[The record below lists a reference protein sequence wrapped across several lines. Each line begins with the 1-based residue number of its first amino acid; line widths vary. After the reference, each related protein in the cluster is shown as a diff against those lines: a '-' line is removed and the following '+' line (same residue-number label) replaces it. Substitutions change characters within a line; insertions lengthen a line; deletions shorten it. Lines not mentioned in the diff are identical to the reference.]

1 MDGAQLCSWINT
13 HVKFTETETI
23 RQNAHVKRTN
33 DKDYACAMAP
43 RWTPAHKQLNLK
55 AAKDRYSGLLS
66 LVRMVRAIIPATKS
80 QSIHLLALPCDFM
93 RQLRATIVLLLNLAN
108 FITKQ
113 INFPSF
119 EKLKSPYLIS
129 LHKSFTHRDTNF
141 TRDFTVWTWTIA
153 GETKQTIR
161 QLYWKGIKA

>member
-1 MDGAQLCSWINT
+1 M
-13 HVKFTETETI
+13 
-23 RQNAHVKRTN
+23 
-33 DKDYACAMAP
+33 
-43 RWTPAHKQLNLK
+43 
-55 AAKDRYSGLLS
+55 KDRYGGLLP
-66 LVRMVRAIIPATKS
+66 LVRMVRAIIPVTKS

-93 RQLRATIVLLLNLAN
+93 RQLRATIVLLLNLPN

-113 INFPSF
+113 INFPTF

-153 GETKQTIR
+153 GETKQTIC
-161 QLYWKGIKA
+161 QLLWKSIKALIYWSSDYILFFGGRGRMEGRMMTSQCAQLSVGKLFIRSVTNVL